1 MIYKTTIAAVILL
14 DQLSKIF
21 VSSNFAIGERIRILP
36 YIYLTYVHNVG
47 AAFGLFVNYRPLFIA
62 LGVAVLL
69 LAWYY
74 RNWISSQSK
83 YVRWGVAL
91 AVAGTVGNLIDR
103 IRVGAVIDF
112 IDITIFPIF
121 NVADMSI
128 VVGVAL
134 LFLEVLVNDRQ
145 TDS

>member
-1 MIYKTTIAAVILL
+1 M
-14 DQLSKIF
+14 
-21 VSSNFAIGERIRILP
+21 
-36 YIYLTYVHNVG
+36 
-47 AAFGLFVNYRPLFIA
+47 
-62 LGVAVLL
+62 
-69 LAWYY
+69 
-74 RNWISSQSK
+74 ISSQSK

>member
-1 MIYKTTIAAVILL
+1 M
-14 DQLSKIF
+14 
-21 VSSNFAIGERIRILP
+21 
-36 YIYLTYVHNVG
+36 HNVG
-47 AAFGLFVNYRPLFIA
+47 AAFGLFANYRPLFIA